1 MAIIRERENA
11 RFSDPVNLRIRF
23 YKDGQFYDP
32 EHIDRVEIWKHGE
45 SEASGGILVDV
56 IDGSNA
62 IRDELG
68 HWRLIYDPYLECG
81 SPACL
86 PSPNSGIIQAPYASP
101 TSPVDPRATIVP
113 DARYY
118 DRWVYNPTPGYPE
131 VTSRGNT
138 FYLYPDNF
146 FSDSGTNA
154 YRYEIK
160 PDRKM
165 LVKGE
170 SLDMR
175 LRIIPIPLHRAR
187 RRPIVDYLVPIST
200 VEYRWIEER
209 TKDPVTDWTTAGY
222 NGMEAII
229 PTDEIGTKQLG
240 TYLLKAR
247 LNLPNG
253 QVIQYRM
260 IEIALID

>member
-1 MAIIRERENA
+1 MPIIRERENA
-11 RFSDPVNLRIRF
+11 RFSDPVNLRCRF
-23 YKDGQFYDP
+23 YKDGQLYNP
-32 EHIDRVEIWKHGE
+32 ESIERIEIWKHGE
-45 SEASGGILVDV
+45 SATTGGVLVDV
-56 IDGSNA
+56 VDGQHA
-62 IRDELG
+62 IQDALG
-68 HWRLIYDPYLECG
+68 QWRLIYDPYRENNV
-81 SPACL
+81 SPASPGTRIVHGPYAP
-86 PSPNSGIIQAPYASP
+86 PSPA
-101 TSPVDPRATIVP
+101 DDRAEIVP

-118 DRWVYNPTPGYPE
+118 DRWVYVPTPGYPE
-131 VTSRGNT
+131 LTTTGLT
-138 FYLYPDNF
+138 FYLYPDNY
-146 FSDSGTNA
+146 FSDSGTAA

-170 SLDMR
+170 SLDLR

-200 VEYRWIEER
+200 VEYRWIDER
-209 TKDPVTDWTTAGY
+209 TKEAITEWATAGY

-229 PTDEIGTKQLG
+229 ETSEIATKQLG

-260 IEIALID
+260 IEVALLD

>member
-11 RFSDPVNLRIRF
+11 RFSDPVNLRCRF
-23 YKDGQFYDP
+23 YKDGQLYNP
-32 EHIDRVEIWKHGE
+32 YLIDRIEIWKHGE
-45 SEASGGILVDV
+45 SENVGGVLVDV
-56 IDGSNA
+56 IDGQYA
-62 IRDELG
+62 IEDAIG
-68 HWRLIYDPYLECG
+68 QWRIIYDPYLECG
-81 SPACL
+81 SPACA
-86 PSPNSGIIQAPYASP
+86 PSPASGIIQAPFSP
-101 TSPVDPRATIVP
+101 PDPLVTITP
-113 DARYY
+113 DTRYF
-118 DRWVYNPTPGYPE
+118 DRWCYHPREGYPE
-131 VTSRGNT
+131 LKTIGLT
-138 FYLYPDNF
+138 FYLYPDGYF
-146 FSDSGTNA
+146 TDAGTEA

-175 LRIIPIPLHRAR
+175 LRIIPIPLYRSR

-200 VEYRWIEER
+200 VDFKWVDAR
-209 TKDPVTDWTTAGY
+209 TKEQVTEWQTAGY
-222 NGMEAII
+222 NGMEAILD
-229 PTDEIGTKQLG
+229 TTEIASKQLG
-240 TYLLKAR
+240 TYLLKTR